1 MKGRLIW
8 AALNFPQLCRDV
20 ADGHAG
26 VRVSGR
32 SWRGVHLPGCRK
44 PVNDNEVTRQGSTTK
59 EWAMTVEAERS
70 VTVDG
75 VVRRS
80 ARRTPTRVASPTANA
95 LKDRFGNAS
104 A

>member
-1 MKGRLIW
+1 
-8 AALNFPQLCRDV
+8 
-20 ADGHAG
+20 
-26 VRVSGR
+26 
-32 SWRGVHLPGCRK
+32 
-44 PVNDNEVTRQGSTTK
+44 
-59 EWAMTVEAERS
+59 MTVEAERS